1 MTRHTFYVVHQGSL
15 GFLAILVVGVKLYEE
30 YTLYNLENEYTFW
43 ITNNK
48 PTMPRKKTSS
58 KHCTR
63 WSVLHVWFYLIF
75 DLDTGS
81 KFG

>member
-1 MTRHTFYVVHQGSL
+1 MTRHIFYVVHQGSL
-15 GFLAILVVGVKLYEE
+15 GLLAILVLGVKYEE
-30 YTLYNLENEYTFW
+30 FTLYNLENEYTFW

-48 PTMPRKKTSS
+48 PTMPRKKSS

-63 WSVLHVWFYLIF
+63 RSVLLVWFYLIF